1 MKKLTFMEYTEESLK
16 NNCILNHS
24 RQRENNKTKLNK
36 NLKLNLQKNKLR
48 SKRNKATV

>member
-24 RQRENNKTKLNK
+24 RQKESNKTKLNK
-36 NLKLNLQKNKLR
+36 NLKLNIQKNK
-48 SKRNKATV
+48 KQEK